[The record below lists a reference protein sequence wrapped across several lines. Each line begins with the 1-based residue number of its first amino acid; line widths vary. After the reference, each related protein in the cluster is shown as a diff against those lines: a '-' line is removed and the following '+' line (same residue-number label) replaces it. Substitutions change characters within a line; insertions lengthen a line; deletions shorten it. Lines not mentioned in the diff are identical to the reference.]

1 MNIYGTRF
9 IIIFIIFFFISP
21 FLCNA
26 KSMVYFDND
35 AATPIRIHMV
45 NAMES
50 GTETRTND
58 RLIMPHQRGNQILNL
73 SRKVGSGTVESSF
86 TIAFSPQIEEIET
99 LQKAGTPF
107 DLDDFLWIPIAI
119 LYQWSKHGPFGGS
132 IYYNIV
138 YPEEKNNT
146 FKEEKR
152 KLVRVK
158 RVQRG
163 DTLYTFTIVAV
174 REEPGGGQNDNIRFI
189 ISVDQKKSENQP
201 ANQPK

>member
-1 MNIYGTRF
+1 MQRKTSF
-9 IIIFIIFFFISP
+9 IFIAFLINPFF
-21 FLCNA
+21 CNA
-26 KSMVYFDND
+26 KSMIYFDNN
-35 AATPIRIHMV
+35 ATTPIRIHTV
-45 NAMES
+45 NSMES

-58 RLIMPHQRGNQILNL
+58 RLITPHQKNFEVLNL
-73 SRKVGSGTVESSF
+73 SRKVGSGIVESSF
-86 TIAFSPQIEEIET
+86 TIAFSPQIEEIEK

-138 YPEEKNNT
+138 YPEEKNNY

-158 RVQRG
+158 KIQRG
-163 DTLYTFTIVAV
+163 DTLYTFTIIAI
-174 REEPGGGQNDNIRFI
+174 REEPGGGQNDNIRFS
-189 ISVDQKKSENQP
+189 ISVDQKKSINQP
-201 ANQPK
+201 